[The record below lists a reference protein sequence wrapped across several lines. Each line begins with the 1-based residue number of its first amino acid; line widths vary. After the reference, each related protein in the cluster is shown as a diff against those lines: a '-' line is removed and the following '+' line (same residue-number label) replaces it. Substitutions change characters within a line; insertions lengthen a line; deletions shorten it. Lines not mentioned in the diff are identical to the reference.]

1 MINFA
6 WPWVFL
12 VLPLPLVSYFILPQL
27 RLTRDAALRVPFI
40 EEFDGYSETTVTT
53 QKQGWRF
60 WIALIVWLLLV
71 TAAARPQWLGQPVE
85 LPVSGRDLMLAVDLS
100 GSMEEQDF
108 LLNGEVVDRL
118 VATKSVAGKFI
129 ERRQGDRIGLILFGE
144 RAYLQTPLTFDRKT
158 VVTLLNESFIG
169 LAGKKTA
176 IGDAI
181 GLAIKRLKDKAA
193 ESRVLI
199 LMTDGANTAGEV
211 KPLKTAEL
219 AARSGLK
226 VYTIGIGADAV
237 VVRSLFGGKRVV
249 NPSRDLDEKTLTAI
263 AEQTGGRYFRARNT
277 EQFEQIYAL
286 LDELEPVDQ
295 EAQVYRPFE
304 ALFYWPLTLA
314 LSLVMLLAALP
325 AGRRVTVQ

>member
-1 MINFA
+1 
-6 WPWVFL
+6 
-12 VLPLPLVSYFILPQL
+12 
-27 RLTRDAALRVPFI
+27 
-40 EEFDGYSETTVTT
+40 
-53 QKQGWRF
+53 
-60 WIALIVWLLLV
+60 
-71 TAAARPQWLGQPVE
+71 
-85 LPVSGRDLMLAVDLS
+85 
-100 GSMEEQDF
+100 
-108 LLNGEVVDRL
+108 L